1 MAETKIATEVDLARI
16 NEIVAEYNQ
25 QKWALIPLLQKIQ
38 DEIGYIPPQSIPIV
52 AKALGLF
59 PSQVQGVISFYT
71 QLYTEPRG
79 KKVVRVCRGTACHV
93 RGGKTIL
100 KLVKQHLGIEEGQT
114 TPDLEY
120 TLETVACIG
129 VCALAPNI
137 VVGDRVYGR
146 MNPKKV
152 EQLFKTPSRHSE
164 QSEESQTWVGCPT
177 SGNLPTQGKLGEESR
192 GG

>member
-1 MAETKIATEVDLARI
+1 MDRVKTTEADLAQV
-16 NEIVAEYNQ
+16 NAIVVEYSQ
-25 QKWALIPLLQKIQ
+25 QRWVLIPLVQRIQ
-38 DEIGYIPPQSIPIV
+38 SEFGYIPPQSIPIIARV
-52 AKALGLF
+52 LGLF
-59 PSQVQGVISFYT
+59 PSQVQGVISFYA

-79 KKVVRVCRGTACHV
+79 KEVVRVCRGTACHV

-137 VVGDRVYGR
+137 VAGDRVYGH

-152 EQLFKTPSRHSE
+152 EQLFRK
-164 QSEESQTWVGCPT
+164 G
-177 SGNLPTQGKLGEESR
+177 GE
-192 GG
+192 

>member
-1 MAETKIATEVDLARI
+1 MDKAKVAAEADLARI
-16 NEIVAEYNQ
+16 SEIVAEHSQ
-25 QKWALIPLLQKIQ
+25 QKWPLIPLVQKVQ
-38 DEIGYIPPQSIPIV
+38 SELGYIPPQSIPII
-52 AKALGLF
+52 AEALGLF
-59 PSQVQGVISFYT
+59 PSQVQGVISFYE

-79 KKVVRVCRGTACHV
+79 RKVVRVCRGTACHV

-100 KLVKQHLGIEEGQT
+100 KLVKQHLDLEEGQT

-137 VVGDRVYGR
+137 TISDRVCGH

-152 EQLFKTPSRHSE
+152 EQLFK
-164 QSEESQTWVGCPT
+164 
-177 SGNLPTQGKLGEESR
+177 K
-192 GG
+192 GGG